1 RSAIFTDHQARM
13 ILTQENH
20 ERGPESALAKRRALT
35 DAVRDDMTDRYE
47 AESGHQAPV
56 TRDADLA
63 WSDEQ
68 RQRAED
74 DQRGSVYQPGP
85 PEDEQMPVADET
97 QATPTEQIVRVPASE
112 NPAPTPVSEPT
123 GRYTDPRRFPPHPV

>member
-1 RSAIFTDHQARM
+1 
-13 ILTQENH
+13 
-20 ERGPESALAKRRALT
+20 
-35 DAVRDDMTDRYE
+35 
-47 AESGHQAPV
+47 
-56 TRDADLA
+56 
-63 WSDEQ
+63 
-68 RQRAED
+68 ED

-123 GRYTDPRRFPPHPV
+123 GRYTDPRRFPPHPVGHVAQSGNMYQLPSDQDSAEAPRYAAHNPTWVTPSYTRGSPDHGLPAPALPQNIGSVHVPS